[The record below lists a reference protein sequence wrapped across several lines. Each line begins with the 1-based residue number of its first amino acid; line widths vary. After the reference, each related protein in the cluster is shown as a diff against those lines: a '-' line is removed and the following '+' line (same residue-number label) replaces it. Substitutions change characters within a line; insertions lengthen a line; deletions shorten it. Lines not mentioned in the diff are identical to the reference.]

1 MVAIAWRR
9 GSVAAASEAVSVALA
24 TDAAVQQV
32 DAHQVL
38 GVGDGLAAAP
48 QLAVL
53 VELVGNALGLEP
65 A

>member
-9 GSVAAASEAVSVALA
+9 GGIAAASEAVSVALA

-32 DAHQVL
+32 DVLQVL
-38 GVGDGLAAAP
+38 RVGDGVAAAP

-53 VELVGNALGLEP
+53 VELVGDALGLEP